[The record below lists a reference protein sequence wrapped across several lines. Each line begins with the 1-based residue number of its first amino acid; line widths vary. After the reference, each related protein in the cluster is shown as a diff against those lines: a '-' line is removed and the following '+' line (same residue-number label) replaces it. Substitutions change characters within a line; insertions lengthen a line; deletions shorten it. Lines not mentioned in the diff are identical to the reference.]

1 MMALNSS
8 TVHRRLDSKIKIVGM
23 EAHDLLFVLLF
34 AAIMNL
40 IFGQSALGTIMVFFI
55 PAIMATVLF
64 FVKRNKPENYLVHI
78 IKFHIEP
85 GHLSAGS
92 EGNLEHKRTLKIYE

>member
-1 MMALNSS
+1 MALNSS
-8 TVHRRLDSKIKIVGM
+8 TVHRRLDSKIKIVGL

-40 IFGQSALGTIMVFFI
+40 IFGQTALGTIMVFFI
-55 PAIMATVLF
+55 PAIMAAVLY
-64 FVKRNKPENYLVHI
+64 FVKRNRPDNYLVHLT
-78 IKFHIEP
+78 KFHLEP

-92 EGNLEHKRTLKIYE
+92 EGSLETQRILKIYE